1 MKRTENNNKRQ
12 HRSTF
17 AVLFYIKR
25 QSIKKDGCCGIMCR
39 ISIDGDIAPFSVKD
53 AEIQPDLWDAKAG
66 RAIGKS
72 KQSLAVNKVL
82 ERTEAEIRTH
92 YDTILYKE
100 GYVTAD
106 LIRNEIKG
114 FNKKATMLLQ
124 LFQEH
129 NEEYALRVDKD
140 RAKGSYECYVRY
152 RKNLAAFIH
161 EKYGL
166 DDYEISRL
174 RLTFMEEYEF
184 YLRFTKGL
192 MDKTIAE
199 HLISLKKIV
208 VRAINQGT
216 LRGYPFLAYNIRQ
229 PSLKFRHLE
238 AGDVEKLMALPIAN
252 ERLCYVRDIFIFST
266 FTGLAYADLCN
277 LTQAHIH
284 SGEDG
289 NLWIRIKR
297 QKTGTECIIP
307 LMEIPQQ
314 ILARYKNDIELD
326 GEHLFRQWSRDE
338 LCRQFR
344 KLEKLSGI
352 KHITF
357 HMARHNFATHIAL
370 ANGVPIETIALMM
383 GHSSVEVT
391 QIYADVT
398 DKKLAEDMKAHAE
411 RTKGRYTMFSD
422 ALALEGNNDK
432 CSTTKK
438 AV

>member
-1 MKRTENNNKRQ
+1 MKRTEDNKRQ

-25 QSIKKDGCCGIMCR
+25 QSIKKSGCCGIMCR
-39 ISIDGDIAPFSVKD
+39 ISIDGDTAPFSVKD
-53 AEIQPDLWDAKAG
+53 AEIPPKLWDAKVG

-114 FNKKATMLLQ
+114 FNKKAAMLLQ

-129 NEEYALRVDKD
+129 NEEYALRVGKD

-152 RKNLAAFIH
+152 CKNLAAFLH
-161 EKYGL
+161 YKYGV
-166 DDYEISRL
+166 DDYEIPRL
-174 RLTFMEEYEF
+174 KPTFIEEYEF

-192 MDKTIAE
+192 MDKTIVE
-199 HLISLKKIV
+199 HLFSLKKIV
-208 VRAINQGT
+208 TRAINQGT
-216 LRGYPFLAYNIRQ
+216 LRGNPFLTFTVQQ

-238 AGDVEKLMALPIAN
+238 AGDVEKLMALQITD

-266 FTGLAYADLCN
+266 FTGLAYADLRN

-289 NLWIRIKR
+289 NLWIRTKR

-326 GEHLFRQWSRDE
+326 GEHLFRKWRRDG
-338 LCRQFR
+338 LCYQFR

-391 QIYADVT
+391 RIYADVT
-398 DKKLAEDMKAHAE
+398 DKKLAEDMKIHAE
-411 RTKGRYTMFSD
+411 RTKGRYAVSSD
-422 ALALEGNNDK
+422 ALSIENNDK
-432 CSTTKK
+432 RIITDRK